1 MDELKI
7 YKAETVLLKGKKL
20 KETICVALPDDTGK
34 LTDDK
39 ICLNKVVRNNLK
51 IRLGDVVSVH
61 KYPTVS
67 AGNHVHILLF
77 KESIEGI
84 SGNLTQTYLIP
95 YFKDA
100 YRPVH
105 KSDIFVCRV
114 GFKSV
119 EFKVVETKKCC
130 IVGTQTTIFDEGEP
144 IKRKMKKE
152 LMVLVM
158 MILVVVG
165 NNYLLLEK

>member
-20 KETICVALPDDTGK
+20 KEIICVALPDNTGK

-39 ICLNKVVRNNLK
+39 IRLNKVVRNNLR

-77 KESIEGI
+77 KDSIEGI
-84 SGNLTQTYLIP
+84 SGNLTQTYLNP
-95 YFKDA
+95 YFKDP

-105 KSDIFVCRV
+105 KGDTFVCRA

-130 IVGTQTTIFDEGEP
+130 IVGTQTIIFDEGEQ
-144 IKRKMKKE
+144 KRRWRKSW
-152 LMVLVM
+152 
-158 MILVVVG
+158 
-165 NNYLLLEK
+165 